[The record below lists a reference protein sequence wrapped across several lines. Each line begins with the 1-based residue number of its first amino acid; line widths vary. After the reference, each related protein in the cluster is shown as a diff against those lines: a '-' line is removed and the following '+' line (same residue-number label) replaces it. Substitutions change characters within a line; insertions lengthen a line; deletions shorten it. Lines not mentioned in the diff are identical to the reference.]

1 MQPSIGRIV
10 HYTLNSYDEQRI
22 IANQNRPLTD
32 GRSPL
37 ANSAH
42 AGDVFPAVIVRVW
55 DAAPDAPL
63 CNLHVLL
70 DGELTLWA
78 TSRAEGTEPGT
89 WSWPPRV

>member
-1 MQPSIGRIV
+1 MQPTIGRVV
-10 HYTLNSYDEQRI
+10 HYRLSDQDEQRI
-22 IANQNRPLTD
+22 IDRQNRPLPD

-37 ANSAH
+37 ANSVR

-55 DAAPDAPL
+55 DATTEAPL

-70 DGELTLWA
+70 DGELTHWA
-78 TSRAEGTEPGT
+78 TSRPEGTDPGT